1 MDTDQSDSVRCR
13 HGSLVVDDWNATQ
26 LAILRERQ
34 HHGDE
39 VGDRDVTQVEP
50 LSELRRKEV

>member
-1 MDTDQSDSVRCR
+1 MPARL
-13 HGSLVVDDWNATQ
+13 GVDNGKATQ

-39 VGDRDVTQVEP
+39 VGDRDVTHVEP
-50 LSELRRKEV
+50 LSELRRKEFRRTQSSHSS

>member
-13 HGSLVVDDWNATQ
+13 HGSLVVDDGNTTQ

-50 LSELRRKEV
+50 LAELRRK